1 MKQCIR
7 APHSKRYSRT
17 KSAPPAQMR
26 RSLDKLQTGL
36 SACDKNNGRLK
47 RSFFFDQKLIS
58 LRNPWVRRPSSFY
71 SFPGEVLFR
80 ASYWYVSIQKLPFSS
95 RLLSACGATPGHVSV
110 LLERSWECSGSMR
123 KNKETCER

>member
-1 MKQCIR
+1 M
-7 APHSKRYSRT
+7 T
-17 KSAPPAQMR
+17 
-26 RSLDKLQTGL
+26 L
-36 SACDKNNGRLK
+36 
-47 RSFFFDQKLIS
+47 
-58 LRNPWVRRPSSFY
+58 VRRPSSFY

-123 KNKETCER
+123 KNKETCERLKPSVCMVSVVLIKLCSKMHHNLSQEWEKS